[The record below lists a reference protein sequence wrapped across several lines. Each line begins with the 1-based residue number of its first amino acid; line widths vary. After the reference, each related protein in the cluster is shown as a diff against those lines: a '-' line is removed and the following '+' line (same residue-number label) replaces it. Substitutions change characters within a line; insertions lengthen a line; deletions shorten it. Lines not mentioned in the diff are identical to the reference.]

1 MYLRERT
8 DIFRR
13 DLFGQ
18 FNLKI
23 LSTTSN
29 ILLDYND
36 GLICKKLALNTR
48 EIESENNKEQCL
60 YDYVKVLYPIQLNL
74 LGKQRI
80 AILECVIKQY
90 LKNICYYI
98 ATLQNTLFN
107 KYSRV
112 SIEFNPYGMQTF
124 INVDMYTPCDNM
136 HGVNEKHMEYIE
148 LVIRQDTKYTVT
160 YDPELYSF
168 TEALTK
174 LGKLDE
180 KFLLYDVLYKDIE
193 CKA

>member
-1 MYLRERT
+1 MYLRKRT
-8 DIFRR
+8 DIFQR

-18 FNLKI
+18 FGLKI

-48 EIESENNKEQCL
+48 EIESENNKEQYL
-60 YDYVKVLYPIQLNL
+60 YDYVKVFYPIQLNL

-80 AILECVIKQY
+80 AILECVLKQY

-98 ATLQNTLFN
+98 ATLQNVLYN

-112 SIEFNPYGMQTF
+112 SIEFNPYRMQTF
-124 INVDMYTPCDNM
+124 INVEMYDSYDDMN
-136 HGVNEKHMEYIE
+136 GVNEKHMEYIE
-148 LVIRQDTKYTVT
+148 LVVRQDTKYTIT
-160 YDPELYSF
+160 YDPERYSF
-168 TEALTK
+168 ADVLTK

-180 KFLLYDVLYKDIE
+180 KFLLYDVLYKDLE

>member
-29 ILLDYND
+29 ILLNYND
-36 GLICKKLALNTR
+36 GLICKKLALNAKET
-48 EIESENNKEQCL
+48 ESENNKEQQL
-60 YDYVKVLYPIQLNL
+60 YDYVKVLYPMQMNL

-80 AILECVIKQY
+80 AILEYVIKQY
-90 LKNICYYI
+90 LKNVCYYRG
-98 ATLQNTLFN
+98 TLQNTLYS

-124 INVDMYTPCDNM
+124 INVDMYKPYDDM
-136 HGVNEKHMEYIE
+136 HGVNEKHLEYIE
-148 LVIRQDTKYTVT
+148 LIVRQDTKYIVT
-160 YDPELYSF
+160 YDP
-168 TEALTK
+168 
-174 LGKLDE
+174 
-180 KFLLYDVLYKDIE
+180 VYKEIE